1 MSTNIF
7 IVDAHPQMLQLLCDF
22 MKWLPDVVV
31 CGVAV
36 SGQEALE
43 QLPKLPVDLVLV
55 DASLGDINSIAFVET
70 LFMRRPELPC
80 LIHSGRQDVER
91 VHNALAAGARGYIV
105 KGNPYEFPEAIRLV
119 LNDEIYLSPQVKLRL
134 TNLSACIEERLL

>member
-1 MSTNIF
+1 MATNIF
-7 IVDAHPQMLQLLCDF
+7 IVDDHPQMLRLLCDF

-36 SGQEALE
+36 SGQEALD
-43 QLPKLPVDLVLV
+43 QLPALRVDLVLV
-55 DASLGDINSIAFVET
+55 DASLADINSIALVEALFV
-70 LFMRRPELPC
+70 RRPELPC
-80 LIHSGRQDVER
+80 LILSGRQDAER
-91 VHNALAAGARGYIV
+91 VRHALAAGARGYIV

-134 TNLSACIEERLL
+134 TNLSACIGEPAL

>member
-7 IVDAHPQMLQLLCDF
+7 IVDDHPQMLRLLCDF

-31 CGVAV
+31 CGAAV

-55 DASLGDINSIAFVET
+55 DASLTDINSIALIET
-70 LFMRRPELPC
+70 LFTRRPELPC
-80 LIHSGRQDVER
+80 LILSGRQDVER
-91 VHNALAAGARGYIV
+91 VRNALAAGARGYIV
-105 KGNPYEFPEAIRLV
+105 KGNPYEFLEAIRLV

-134 TNLSACIEERLL
+134 TNLRACIAERLL